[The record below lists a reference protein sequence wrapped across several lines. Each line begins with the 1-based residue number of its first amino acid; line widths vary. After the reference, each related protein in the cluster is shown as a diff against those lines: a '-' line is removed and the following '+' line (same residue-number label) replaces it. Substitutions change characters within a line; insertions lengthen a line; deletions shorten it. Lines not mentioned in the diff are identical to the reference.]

1 MWIAQVAL
9 FAATLSRISPSPD
22 IVPSDEVR
30 EDLAAGK
37 KAEAQRAAEEA
48 REERARRLRYDRDH
62 MRAHRA
68 VLALIRKARARYDR
82 VRSARTLDAT
92 AEAVRDIVAK
102 ARQEVQQIDRWR
114 NSSMVLADYDALLA
128 LFDEQYPAA
137 GAASLRGEPRAIA
150 DLRAQF
156 DGRMKKIRD
165 WLSEA
170 ARQGNDED

>member
-1 MWIAQVAL
+1 
-9 FAATLSRISPSPD
+9 
-22 IVPSDEVR
+22 
-30 EDLAAGK
+30 
-37 KAEAQRAAEEA
+37 
-48 REERARRLRYDRDH
+48 
-62 MRAHRA
+62 
-68 VLALIRKARARYDR
+68 
-82 VRSARTLDAT
+82 
-92 AEAVRDIVAK
+92 
-102 ARQEVQQIDRWR
+102 VQQIDRWR

-137 GAASLRGEPRAIA
+137 VAASLRGEPRAIA